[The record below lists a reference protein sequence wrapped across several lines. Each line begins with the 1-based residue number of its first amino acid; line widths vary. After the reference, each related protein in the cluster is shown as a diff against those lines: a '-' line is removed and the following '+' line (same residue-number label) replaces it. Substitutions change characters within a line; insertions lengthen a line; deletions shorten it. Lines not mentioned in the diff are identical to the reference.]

1 MSQATP
7 RLSPADELAR
17 RMRGPQRHR
26 LLHGYPLAAAMP
38 DATDFAPEHDISFDR
53 AGRGLLV
60 GVLPHPFCNPAVS
73 GCGFCTFPHQP
84 GNTAKTADVAKLVAG
99 EIQKRIWAQM
109 TDLTF
114 APVTALYFGGGTA
127 NLTEAEAFRNLCT
140 HLVQDFNL
148 KTAEVTL
155 EGVPA
160 YFLKGKP
167 RLLDIMRETLGAR
180 QYRLSMGIQ
189 TFDEA
194 RLNSMGRTAFGTPDT
209 FREVV
214 ELGHTLGFTTSADL
228 LFNLPGQTLDQMKD
242 DVRRAL
248 DIGLDH
254 IGLYHLVLFRGL
266 GTPWADDEE
275 MLNELPENERAAEN
289 WQALREL
296 LLARGFTQTSLT
308 NFEQGR
314 YRNRAERYQY
324 EECGFKADEFEVIGF
339 GPSAISYAATKD
351 FWTGLKVMNPTG
363 ADEYRDAVMS
373 GQRVW
378 NKAFVYRPRD
388 QKVLWLTR
396 RLAALEIDRLKYRAL
411 FNRDAMDDFAPEL
424 GAACAAGLLV
434 VTADA
439 IRPTPRGMFFADSVA
454 AVLASRAIRANRETG
469 PAGAAD
475 VPKELLHDARENS
488 NRFAHM

>member
-1 MSQATP
+1 MPQPAH
-7 RLSPADELAR
+7 RLPPADELRR

-38 DATDFAPEHDISFDR
+38 DATDFDPHRDVAFDR
-53 AGRGLLV
+53 AGRRLIV
-60 GVLPHPFCNPAVS
+60 GVLPHPFCNPAVN

-84 GNTAKTADVAKLVAG
+84 GNTAKTADVAKLVG
-99 EIQKRIWAQM
+99 DEISSRAFSQM
-109 TDLTF
+109 DGLISR
-114 APVTALYFGGGTA
+114 PVTALYFGGGTA
-127 NLTEAEAFRNLCT
+127 NLTEPGAFRHLCVT
-140 HLVQDFNL
+140 LHTEFDL
-148 KTAEVTL
+148 KGAEVTL

-160 YFLKGKP
+160 YFLKGEP
-167 RLLDIMRETLGAR
+167 RLLDIMPGVLEAR

-214 ELGHTLGFTTSADL
+214 ALGHKLGFTTSADL

-242 DVRRAL
+242 DLRRAL
-248 DIGLDH
+248 DLGLDH
-254 IGLYHLVLFRGL
+254 VGLYHLVLFRGL
-266 GTPWADDEE
+266 GTPWAEDEE
-275 MLNELPENERAAEN
+275 MLSELPDNDRAADN

-324 EECGFKADEFEVIGF
+324 EECSFKPDGFEAIGF

-351 FWTGLKVMNPTG
+351 FWTGLKVMNPAG
-363 ADEYRDAVMS
+363 ADQYRDAVM
-373 GQRVW
+373 GGTRVW

-396 RLAALEIDRLKYRAL
+396 RLAALNIDRHRYRTL
-411 FNRDAMDDFAPEL
+411 FNRDAVDDFAPEL
-424 GAACAAGLLV
+424 GAARDAGLLD
-434 VTADA
+434 VTPDT
-439 IRPTPRGMFFADSVA
+439 IRPTPRGMFYADSIA
-454 AVLASRAIRANRETG
+454 AVLASRAIRANREAG
-469 PAGAAD
+469 PAGVAD
-475 VPKELLHDARENS
+475 VPAELLHDARTNA
-488 NRFAHM
+488 NAFMHM